1 MKIEGK
7 HISATEG
14 LPVVESRDGEKK
26 EEGFIG
32 TLKYVVSLNWD
43 DKEKMQS
50 REEERENEEKKQAK
64 SKKKAAR
71 DRVGPAGQHVP

>member
-14 LPVVESRDGEKK
+14 LPVVESRDVEKE

-32 TLKYVVSLNWD
+32 TLKHVVGLNL

-50 REEERENEEKKQAK
+50 REKKEKTEEKSGRKA
-64 SKKKAAR
+64 KKK
-71 DRVGPAGQHVP
+71 QHGIESGRRGST

>member
-14 LPVVESRDGEKK
+14 LPVVESRDVEKE

-32 TLKYVVSLNWD
+32 TLKHVVGLNL

-50 REEERENEEKKQAK
+50 REKKKEKTEEKGGRKA
-64 SKKKAAR
+64 KKKQR
-71 DRVGPAGQHVP
+71 GIESGRRGST

>member
-43 DKEKMQS
+43 KEKMQS
-50 REEERENEEKKQAK
+50 KEEERENRKKKQGGIE
-64 SKKKAAR
+64 SGR
-71 DRVGPAGQHVP
+71 RGST

>member
-43 DKEKMQS
+43 KEKMQS
-50 REEERENEEKKQAK
+50 KEEERENRKKKQAK
-64 SKKKAAR
+64 SQKKKQGGIESGR
-71 DRVGPAGQHVP
+71 RGST